1 MPLVHNHC
9 GGFVSFWG
17 KCDKCNKRW
26 NFLAFWLNPNVQKQ
40 VKFKRASSDDIARKI
55 ADRQAKGSYS
65 KWADKLPGVGA
76 IASALPHW
84 PRKVRIAVVLGVV
97 IVIVLLVVF
106 LS

>member
-9 GGFVSFWG
+9 GGFISGLG

-26 NFLAFWLNPNVQKQ
+26 NPIVFWLNPNVQKQ
-40 VKFKRASSDDIARKI
+40 VKFKRASSDDIAKKI

-65 KWADKLPGVGA
+65 KWADNIPGVGA

-84 PRKVRIAVVLGVV
+84 PRKVRIAVVLGLVA
-97 IVIVLLVVF
+97 VIVLLVVF